1 MINGNAKLTIVSAV
15 YNRSRLLHYQFA
27 ALQRQ
32 TFKEFD
38 VIIADAGSGKEMAD
52 VVNEAK
58 RTMPFRIKHLW
69 HADKGWRKNTMLND
83 AIREST
89 TEYLVFIDGD
99 CLPAK
104 DFLYDHYSHREHGK
118 VLLGRRVEHGERWAK
133 SLTVESVRSGDFE
146 RYTLAD
152 AFDALR
158 GKSVRLEHGIRI
170 SNPFIRKFVEKSDAM
185 LGCNFSTF
193 KEHLIA
199 VNGFDEDYNG
209 PGLGEDSDIF
219 YRIGNLGVSGKSL
232 RNLAIQYHVWH
243 PLTGV
248 SDANRIRFAHT
259 IQQKS
264 IRCRNGLQKLSRI

>member
-1 MINGNAKLTIVSAV
+1 MPIQQSLIIAV
-15 YNRSRLLHYQFA
+15 YNKSHLLHFLFA
-27 ALQRQ
+27 ALARQ
-32 TFKEFD
+32 TIQNFE
-38 VIIADAGSGKEMAD
+38 VIIADDGSGKETAD

-69 HADKGWRKNTMLND
+69 HADKGWRKNAMLND

-104 DFLYDHYSHREHGK
+104 DFLYDHYSHREPGT
-118 VLLGRRVEHGERWAK
+118 VLLGRRVEHGERWAQ
-133 SLTVESVRSGDFE
+133 SLSIEKILSGDFE
-146 RYTLAD
+146 RYTFAD

-170 SNPFIRKFVEKSDAM
+170 STPYIRKFVEKSDAM

-193 KEHLIA
+193 KEHLIV
-199 VNGFDEDYNG
+199 VNGFDEEYDG

-219 YRIGNLGVSGKSL
+219 FRLNNNGITGKSL

-243 PLTGV
+243 PLTAV
-248 SDANRIRFAHT
+248 SEKNRRRFEKVR
-259 IQQKS
+259 QQQS
-264 IRCRNGLQKLSRI
+264 IRCRNGIQKLSRI